1 MRRLFTL
8 MSDQVQ
14 GTGQQLR
21 TWWDTLSPDPSTWTP
36 FTWVL
41 VALVAVILLVLLI
54 RPRRR
59 AARRPELL
67 ISHGELRVAAWA
79 APKVVSSLQAPRDVA
94 YELAMTV
101 SNLSASP
108 VQLLELAVRTNAA
121 SAPTAAEVAAVL
133 PPHGAVDVTAD
144 LQEAGGDEGVLD
156 LFVYVPDMPPKT
168 FRVRAKLLWE
178 PWNARYRVLPLDQRV
193 DVARGFSERAQRRR
207 QTTVLRQ
214 GRRGVA
220 SERVPPRWRAAAG
233 TDEGR
238 FEPRPEFVK
247 PRGEQRPVEA
257 RAASA
262 RPVRRGPPI
271 GDEAAD
277 PAPEQVG
284 DDTTWPAARPE
295 RPQRRAQVPG
305 PGTAEPRAPARERG
319 PASEAAEP
327 DAWRLGDADRLAP
340 GTAGAAG
347 EAAAGGSGGGEGGSA
362 RGERVREAPG
372 PEAVRRPDPRGGA
385 RETGSARAE
394 APGAGTAPGAGS
406 GRGDG
411 RAVGRDSGTVRA
423 EAPGVGSA
431 PGAGSGR
438 GVEGP
443 PAGEPASGRAGL
455 GRAARAARGGDAAAS
470 DRGAPADARSGAGRH
485 GPPAES
491 KRPRRW
497 AVRSDAAA
505 GPAEVEPGELV
516 GPDEVDGDEAARA
529 KSARAK
535 RPREEAGRDAGA
547 GGGRRV
553 DGGQRPRDARATRGE
568 RDAAGAGVE
577 RADDEP
583 AGEEPAGEEPPR
595 PKLEF
600 PDEF

>member
-406 GRGDG
+406 GRG
-411 RAVGRDSGTVRA
+411 
-423 EAPGVGSA
+423 
-431 PGAGSGR
+431 
-438 GVEGP
+438 VEGP